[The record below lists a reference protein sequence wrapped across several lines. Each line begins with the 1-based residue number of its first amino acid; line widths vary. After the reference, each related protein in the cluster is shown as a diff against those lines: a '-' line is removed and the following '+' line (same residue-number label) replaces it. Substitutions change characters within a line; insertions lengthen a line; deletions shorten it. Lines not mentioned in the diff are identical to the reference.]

1 MKIKKIILTAVLL
14 SAVSLTSCSLSD
26 MRNSTDDTQQTLIT
40 PENSPV
46 TELRISAPETTG
58 VSENTVISETVT
70 TTSNTSQDTDDI
82 DFYSCRDEYLS
93 RIDNCVNTME
103 KTTGLNVVVSE
114 DNKIAES
121 DPFWSAML
129 EKSGEINV
137 NPVAVASSVGISL
150 GELNNTSISET
161 DFIPF
166 VYEPVFGNSKKY
178 EGLTPEQIIAVIVEE
193 TFNIPSKTVIT
204 EYIEEENLVC
214 AYVMTNT
221 SDFDTNICALYAY
234 VDDNRITQIG
244 IETFIHEYYDIRTN
258 TNAVKRSVPT
268 EDNFTSNNIAYIHK
282 KMCDSA
288 ATVMSTGYYYQR
300 SSAKFITTDDS
311 VSYFQK
317 NQHISA
323 AHYVSWFYLS

>member
-14 SAVSLTSCSLSD
+14 SVVSLTSCSLPMMS
-26 MRNSTDDTQQTLIT
+26 STDDT
-40 PENSPV
+40 SA
-46 TELRISAPETTG
+46 SAPETPA
-58 VSENTVISETVT
+58 VDEDAVISETVT
-70 TTSNTSQDTDDI
+70 ATSASQDTDGI
-82 DFYSCRDEYLS
+82 DFYSCRNEYLS
-93 RIDNCVNTME
+93 KIDGCVNTMK
-103 KTTGLNVVVSE
+103 KTAKLNVVVSE
-114 DNKIAES
+114 DNKIAGS

-137 NPVAVASSVGISL
+137 NPVAVASSAGISV
-150 GELNNTSISET
+150 GELNNASISET
-161 DFIPF
+161 SFIPF
-166 VYEPVFGNSKKY
+166 VYEPVFGNPQKY
-178 EGLTPEQIIAVIVEE
+178 DGLTPEQVIAVIVEE

-214 AYVMTNT
+214 AYVMTNE

-234 VDDNRITQIG
+234 VDDGRITQIG
-244 IETFIHEYYDIRTN
+244 IETFIHEYYGIRTD

-268 EDNFTSNNIAYIHK
+268 EENFTSSNIAYLHK

-311 VSYFQK
+311 VSYLQK